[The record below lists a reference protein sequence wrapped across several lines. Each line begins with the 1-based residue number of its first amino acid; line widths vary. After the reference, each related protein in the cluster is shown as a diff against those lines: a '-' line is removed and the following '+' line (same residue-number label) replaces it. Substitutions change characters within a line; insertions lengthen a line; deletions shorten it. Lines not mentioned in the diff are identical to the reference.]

1 MKKLLTLLAA
11 MLIVPFLPA
20 TAARGEVSLT
30 GAGATFPKPLYEK
43 WASEYSK
50 AHPSVRIN
58 YQGIGSG
65 GGIKQI
71 TEKTVDFGATDG
83 PMTDKQLEKAPGILH
98 VPVVMGAVVPIY
110 NLPGIDKA
118 LVFNGPVLAEM
129 YLGKIKKWNDAK
141 LAALNPGVSLPDMP
155 VSIVHRSDGSGT
167 TYIWTDYL

>member
-20 TAARGEVSLT
+20 TAARGEVNLT

-43 WASEYSK
+43 WAAEYSK
-50 AHPSVRIN
+50 AHPDVRIN

-98 VPVVMGAVVPIY
+98 IPMILGAVVPIY
-110 NLPGIDKA
+110 
-118 LVFNGPVLAEM
+118 
-129 YLGKIKKWNDAK
+129 Y
-141 LAALNPGVSLPDMP
+141 LPD
-155 VSIVHRSDGSGT
+155 VAADKRLIFNSQV
-167 TYIWTDYL
+167 L